1 MYIYNLNILTIF
13 LSIKMNKTHCL
24 IMLLYSS
31 NFMVD
36 SVFEGEMKH
45 RINFVQP
52 YLGMIF
58 KI

>member
-1 MYIYNLNILTIF
+1 
-13 LSIKMNKTHCL
+13 MNKTHCL

-31 NFMVD
+31 KFMVD